1 MEAGGGPSPG
11 RVEFGR
17 GWGRALTRGSLP
29 LLPSPNPGR
38 NTDLLLPAHCGSL
51 RTPPTMSAIPSSLF
65 PTLLYT
71 SSFFFIPHL
80 LPGTDLSVGTQRWKL
95 KVHWGTRSHG
105 RICSHSPV
113 PSSSSLL
120 SLVHIL
126 PSSRFPMAFST
137 SYPLLLFLPL
147 PLLPSV
153 SIVLFS
159 VHSYIHSF
167 VHSAN
172 SDIRVLPQAARW
184 AVESVRRGLCLR
196 ALLVH

>member
-105 RICSHSPV
+105 RICSHFFSLDPLKPWKGLSSHRGKQV
-113 PSSSSLL
+113 DREIENAMPSS
-120 SLVHIL
+120 
-126 PSSRFPMAFST
+126 
-137 SYPLLLFLPL
+137 PL
-147 PLLPSV
+147 PKV
-153 SIVLFS
+153 SHLGLKGNLTCMRVW
-159 VHSYIHSF
+159 SF
-167 VHSAN
+167 HITLN
-172 SDIRVLPQAARW
+172 KTELHDM
-184 AVESVRRGLCLR
+184 
-196 ALLVH
+196 